1 MRPLNWFLDGLV
13 SLFHL
18 VFAPWPEGEPDPSD
32 LPRWAR
38 ALIGATFIVI
48 LVAGVVWFLSGP
60 DRRSEPTI
68 SALAGANTLRGL
80 RPKTHPR

>member
-48 LVAGVVWFLSGP
+48 LVAGWSNPL
-60 DRRSEPTI
+60 
-68 SALAGANTLRGL
+68 
-80 RPKTHPR
+80 